1 MCYKITKTLAA
12 LADKWS
18 KTLLERNAEY
28 AETVD
33 DLKYDLEIS
42 ILSPFIYELDS
53 EDITT
58 FDLTLDE
65 ALKLFEFPRHLG
77 DYEGKEIT
85 VAIGRFGPYVKHDG
99 KFVSI
104 PKTISPAHITLD
116 EAIELIEAKKHE
128 EANRLVKSFDEDP
141 SLQILNG
148 RYGVYISCDK
158 TNYKIPK
165 SVADPSQL
173 TYEECRAIIT
183 AQQSKPRRKARS

>member
-1 MCYKITKTLAA
+1 MNVGTDDYKITKTLAA

-65 ALKLFEFPRHLG
+65 ALTIAEK
-77 DYEGKEIT
+77 T
-85 VAIGRFGPYVKHDG
+85 VD
-99 KFVSI
+99 
-104 PKTISPAHITLD
+104 
-116 EAIELIEAKKHE
+116 
-128 EANRLVKSFDEDP
+128 
-141 SLQILNG
+141 
-148 RYGVYISCDK
+148 
-158 TNYKIPK
+158 
-165 SVADPSQL
+165 
-173 TYEECRAIIT
+173 
-183 AQQSKPRRKARS
+183 